1 MQIILVYFNNLNV
14 NLGTILSRM
23 QIKNSYKTKRYAY
36 SCVSKYQ
43 RRILYPRPVY
53 VWYSILLIRKSRKR
67 ILYLA
72 IQYEYLRKTRA
83 SKPLNYGLSQK
94 QGVYQFQCLSSEETE
109 KHMKSRLQNIYS
121 QHTWLNMCIQ
131 EYQTL
136 WTSINKMLL

>member
-1 MQIILVYFNNLNV
+1 MSIWALFDPGCKLKTLTKQEDMHILVWFSFCLKISTSNSLSSTCLCVIFN
-14 NLGTILSRM
+14 TFD
-23 QIKNSYKTKRYAY
+23 QKKQK
-36 SCVSKYQ
+36 KE
-43 RRILYPRPVY
+43 
-53 VWYSILLIRKSRKR
+53 

-83 SKPLNYGLSQK
+83 SKPLNYGLPQK
-94 QGVYQFQCLSSEETE
+94 QGVYQFQCLSSEVTE

-136 WTSINKMLL
+136 WTSINKILL

>member
-1 MQIILVYFNNLNV
+1 MSIWAQFYPGCKLKTLTKQKDMHILVSQNINVQFFILDLFMCDIQYFW
-14 NLGTILSRM
+14 SE
-23 QIKNSYKTKRYAY
+23 KAEKE
-36 SCVSKYQ
+36 
-43 RRILYPRPVY
+43 
-53 VWYSILLIRKSRKR
+53 

-83 SKPLNYGLSQK
+83 SKPLNCGLPQK